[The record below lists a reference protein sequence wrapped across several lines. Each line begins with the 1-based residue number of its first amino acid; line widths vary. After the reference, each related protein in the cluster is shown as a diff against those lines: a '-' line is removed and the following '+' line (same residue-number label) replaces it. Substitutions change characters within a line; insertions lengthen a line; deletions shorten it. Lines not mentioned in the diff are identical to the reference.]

1 MELTH
6 PPLSQIKLAETLVNS
21 WLEEAARDKK
31 RFEFDAINWADL
43 RVVECLWTIDTA
55 GDRGY
60 VITIS
65 EASEDSQRLRSYLF
79 DKWKASEFCGHDV
92 IDVRFVFE
100 W

>member
-1 MELTH
+1 MT
-6 PPLSQIKLAETLVNS
+6 PPLSQIKRAETLVNS
-21 WLEEAARDKK
+21 WLEEAATDKAK
-31 RFEFDAINWADL
+31 FAGDPINWADL

-55 GDRGY
+55 GDCGY

-65 EASEDSQRLRSYLF
+65 EVSEDSQRLRLYLLE
-79 DKWKASEFCGHDV
+79 KWLASEFCAHDA